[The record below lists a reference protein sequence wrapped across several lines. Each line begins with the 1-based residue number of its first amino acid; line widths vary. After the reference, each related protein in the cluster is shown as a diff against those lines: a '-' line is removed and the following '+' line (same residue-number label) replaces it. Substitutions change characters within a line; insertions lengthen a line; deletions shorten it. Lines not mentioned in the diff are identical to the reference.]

1 MGGSN
6 TLNEG
11 ESQMVNS
18 SAGGQVKST
27 AVARLYMSQGNSWAY
42 SHLWG
47 AAALVA
53 VDGTPAIKFSFR
65 ISIKVE
71 ELMGITLH

>member
-11 ESQMVNS
+11 ESQMVYS

-53 VDGTPAIKFSFR
+53 VDGTPSHQHFILEQMA
-65 ISIKVE
+65 
-71 ELMGITLH
+71 GITLH

>member
-1 MGGSN
+1 MGGN

-11 ESQMVNS
+11 ESQMVYS

-27 AVARLYMSQGNSWAY
+27 AVARLYMSQGNTWAY

-53 VDGTPAIKFSFR
+53 VDGTRTLP
-65 ISIKVE
+65 SI
-71 ELMGITLH
+71 LF